1 MPHCIIEHSISLD
14 AQQLLPLVFSSV
26 KNSQLFAADG
36 SDIKVRAMAYQHYWV
51 GQNNVEQ
58 NYLGHSNVG
67 QNQADFVH
75 VVLKILSGRS
85 TAQKQQLSQLVLTA
99 LQQLQCQ
106 GCSYTVEVVD
116 MDRDSYAKLLC

>member
-14 AQQLLPLVFSSV
+14 AQKLLPLVFASV

-51 GQNNVEQ
+51 GQNN
-58 NYLGHSNVG
+58 LGHSNVG
-67 QNQADFVH
+67 QSQADFVH
-75 VVLKILSGRS
+75 VVLKILSGR
-85 TAQKQQLSQLVLTA
+85 TTEQKQQLAQFVLTA
-99 LQQLQCQ
+99 LLQLQHQ

-116 MDRDSYAKLLC
+116 MDRDSYAKQLC